1 MRDSLEDLS
10 LFSICM
16 FPLVYLLYRV
26 HLEWAL
32 QFENKEMTL
41 HFVQISIQFIH
52 YQHVSGQFD
61 QIEEVK
67 ES

>member
-10 LFSICM
+10 LFSIYM
-16 FPLVYLLYRV
+16 FPRVYLLYRV

-32 QFENKEMTL
+32 QFENNEMKM
-41 HFVQISIQFIH
+41 HFVQIIIQFIH

-61 QIEEVK
+61 QRVEV
-67 ES
+67 EC

>member
-1 MRDSLEDLS
+1 
-10 LFSICM
+10 M
-16 FPLVYLLYRV
+16 FPFVYLLYCV

-41 HFVQISIQFIH
+41 HFVQISTQFIH